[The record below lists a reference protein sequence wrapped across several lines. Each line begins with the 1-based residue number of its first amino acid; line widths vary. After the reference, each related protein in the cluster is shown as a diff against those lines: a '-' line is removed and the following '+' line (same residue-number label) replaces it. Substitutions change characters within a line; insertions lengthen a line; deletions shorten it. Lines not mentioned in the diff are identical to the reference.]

1 MARGWESK
9 SVEAQME
16 EAAVSSSTKPR
27 LTPQQIE
34 AKQKR
39 ETLMLTKKKLAA
51 DLERRTTPRH
61 QKMLKKAI
69 EEVEKQLGGDGVGTH
84 SERARLMDHLVH
96 PAVLARALS
105 ICV

>member
-16 EAAVSSSTKPR
+16 EAAVPSSTKPR

-39 ETLMLTKKKLAA
+39 ETLQLTKKKLQA
-51 DLERRTTPRH
+51 DLERSTNPRH
-61 QKMLKKAI
+61 QQMLKQAL
-69 EEVEKQLGGDGVGTH
+69 EEVEKQLAKF
-84 SERARLMDHLVH
+84 S
-96 PAVLARALS
+96 
-105 ICV
+105 